1 MFGIGPPELLVI
13 LLIALVVV
21 GPQRLPEVGKAVGK
35 AMREFRKAQDE
46 LKGAINFD
54 FDDDPVTPQ
63 RPAPHRPRPSTV
75 ATEPGA
81 PSEQPPGPDPDIEM
95 FDRLGVGEPEER
107 VSDLE
112 DVDIERP
119 SWVDDGSRF
128 DLDVSSDEAPA
139 PEADPTAE
147 PEGRPA
153 PGPAPDPGP
162 ATDPA

>member
-63 RPAPHRPRPSTV
+63 RPAPHRPRPSAL
-75 ATEPGA
+75 ATEPGT
-81 PSEQPPGPDPDIEM
+81 PSEQPPGPDPDVEM
-95 FDRLGVGEPEER
+95 FDRLGVVDPEEP

-112 DVDIERP
+112 DVDIDRP
-119 SWVDDGSRF
+119 QSWVDDGSRF
-128 DLDVSSDEAPA
+128 HLDVTSDPESESGPEIGPA
-139 PEADPTAE
+139 PD
-147 PEGRPA
+147 
-153 PGPAPDPGP
+153 PAPDPGP

>member
-63 RPAPHRPRPSTV
+63 RPAPHRPRPSTL
-75 ATEPGA
+75 ATPPDE
-81 PSEQPPGPDPDIEM
+81 PSEQPSGSEPDDET
-95 FDRLGVGEPEER
+95 FDRLG
-107 VSDLE
+107 LE
-112 DVDIERP
+112 DP
-119 SWVDDGSRF
+119 DD
-128 DLDVSSDEAPA
+128 DVSGLENVDVDTPMGRIDDASQSGLGGPSDPAPA
-139 PEADPTAE
+139 EPTPDPEAGPAPDPASD
-147 PEGRPA
+147 
-153 PGPAPDPGP
+153 PGPAPDP
-162 ATDPA
+162 A

>member
-63 RPAPHRPRPSTV
+63 RPAPHRPRPSTL
-75 ATEPGA
+75 ATPPDE
-81 PSEQPPGPDPDIEM
+81 PSEQPSSSEPDDET
-95 FDRLGVGEPEER
+95 FDRLG
-107 VSDLE
+107 LE
-112 DVDIERP
+112 DPDDDVSGLENVDIDTPMGRIDDASQSGLGAP
-119 SWVDDGSRF
+119 SDPGPAEPTPDP
-128 DLDVSSDEAPA
+128 EAGPA
-139 PEADPTAE
+139 PDPASD
-147 PEGRPA
+147 
-153 PGPAPDPGP
+153 PGPAPDP
-162 ATDPA
+162 A

>member
-75 ATEPGA
+75 ATDPGQ
-81 PSEQPPGPDPDIEM
+81 PSEQPPGPDPDVEM
-95 FDRLGVGEPEER
+95 FDRLGVGEPEESA
-107 VSDLE
+107 SDLTN
-112 DVDIERP
+112 VDIDRP
-119 SWVDDGSRF
+119 SWVDDGSRVE
-128 DLDVSSDEAPA
+128 LDVSSDPGSTPA
-139 PEADPTAE
+139 PED
-147 PEGRPA
+147 RPA
-153 PGPAPDPGP
+153 PDPAPDPGP
-162 ATDPA
+162 ASDPA